1 LDNNFQLQGLIGRNK
16 MRRISSASQ
25 FFDNLLS
32 RRRGTQSG
40 VGSPREKFR
49 RFGAAIASLA
59 LLATFCSVFAAS
71 TASAGTLATGD
82 GMSFLATNG
91 VTVPVGTAINY
102 SVNSAADDYS
112 YTGHGTV
119 TFHAVSTTAVAPP
132 VLPSGVTFNN
142 GLLAGTPADGTV
154 AHPTVGTYTFKII
167 GDDDN
172 DVNSQSEG
180 NGDEPVQTF
189 TLTVTAAPLTIT
201 ASSGTMVYGSTAPTI
216 TPIYTGLVN
225 GDTSTAIKPT
235 CSTTATSSSPVS
247 GSPYTSSCSGAS
259 DPNYT
264 ITYVAG
270 AVTVTAAPLTITASS
285 GTMTFGGTP
294 PTITPIYTGLVNGDK
309 APATPPTCSTTATSS
324 SPISPPTYPST
335 CTGAVDSNYTITYVP
350 GTVTVDPATGALV
363 ITASSGSMVY
373 GSTPPTITPIITGNS
388 ASLTTQPTCTIVETS
403 LMVSGSPYVTE
414 CSGAVDPSYTTITY
428 VNGTLNVTPAP
439 LLITASSGTMTVG
452 GTVPTITPSF
462 TGFVGGDTSA
472 SLTTQPTCTTTATS
486 ASTVAGSPY
495 PTTCSGA
502 VDPNYTITYAAGAV
516 TVTPAPSVD
525 VTYVPGAG
533 TGTQV
538 GPTQTTI
545 SGFVLGGFPAGWTA
559 PSGDSFSGWALNCT
573 TQTPDVAHVYK
584 ANSITCGCPT
594 PLYTVGEAYTL
605 TGNTTFVAC
614 YVTTPVTPPETPPS
628 TTSAPAPTTTTTVPV
643 TTTTIAPVVV
653 ATSPSSTSIPPAKV
667 PTSAPSTGLGGSAKV
682 AHNGA
687 LLSVGGSLILAGLLA
702 MGFVIRRRRRA

>member
-1 LDNNFQLQGLIGRNK
+1 
-16 MRRISSASQ
+16 
-25 FFDNLLS
+25 
-32 RRRGTQSG
+32 
-40 VGSPREKFR
+40 
-49 RFGAAIASLA
+49 
-59 LLATFCSVFAAS
+59 
-71 TASAGTLATGD
+71 
-82 GMSFLATNG
+82 
-91 VTVPVGTAINY
+91 
-102 SVNSAADDYS
+102 
-112 YTGHGTV
+112 
-119 TFHAVSTTAVAPP
+119 
-132 VLPSGVTFNN
+132 
-142 GLLAGTPADGTV
+142 
-154 AHPTVGTYTFKII
+154 
-167 GDDDN
+167 
-172 DVNSQSEG
+172 
-180 NGDEPVQTF
+180 
-189 TLTVTAAPLTIT
+189 
-201 ASSGTMVYGSTAPTI
+201 
-216 TPIYTGLVN
+216 
-225 GDTSTAIKPT
+225 
-235 CSTTATSSSPVS
+235 
-247 GSPYTSSCSGAS
+247 
-259 DPNYT
+259 
-264 ITYVAG
+264 
-270 AVTVTAAPLTITASS
+270 
-285 GTMTFGGTP
+285 
-294 PTITPIYTGLVNGDK
+294 
-309 APATPPTCSTTATSS
+309 
-324 SPISPPTYPST
+324 
-335 CTGAVDSNYTITYVP
+335 
-350 GTVTVDPATGALV
+350 V

>member
-1 LDNNFQLQGLIGRNK
+1 

-119 TFHAVSTTAVAPP
+119 TFHAFSTTAVAPP

-189 TLTVTAAPLTIT
+189 TL
-201 ASSGTMVYGSTAPTI
+201 
-216 TPIYTGLVN
+216 
-225 GDTSTAIKPT
+225 
-235 CSTTATSSSPVS
+235 
-247 GSPYTSSCSGAS
+247 
-259 DPNYT
+259 
-264 ITYVAG
+264 
-270 AVTVTAAPLTITASS
+270 TVTAAPLTITASS

-373 GSTPPTITPIITGNS
+373 GSTPPTITPIITGNT

-403 LMVSGSPYVTE
+403 LTVSGSPYVTE

-687 LLSVGGSLILAGLLA
+687 LLSIGGSLILAGLLA